1 MKKLKETAE
10 KYDEECRKNVK
21 FMHKY
26 ECKLY
31 MEEFFKYLESQKN
44 EREMHLLRRGTKKIW
59 VA

>member
-1 MKKLKETAE
+1 
-10 KYDEECRKNVK
+10 
-21 FMHKY
+21 
-26 ECKLY
+26 